1 MSDAP
6 ERIWAWPGNRGW
18 YAAECSSE
26 VNLGLCQPES
36 DQQQKY
42 IRADLVDAKDA
53 RIAEL
58 EDVVNKLWR
67 RQDSLD
73 TFNSAVNAILTPL
86 FKKQGEQ
93 NDD

>member
-1 MSDAP
+1 MVEKILGP
-6 ERIWAWPGNRGW
+6 RKGE
-18 YAAECSSE
+18 EE
-26 VNLGLCQPES
+26 VFKYES
-36 DQQQKY
+36 AIFDLEVKLAN
-42 IRADLVDAKDA
+42 ADKAIKAKDA

>member
-6 ERIWAWPGNRGW
+6 ERIWVQDAEPSGCNYTGGGW
-18 YAAECSSE
+18 WDEKCGTVQYAHIVEY
-26 VNLGLCQPES
+26 V
-36 DQQQKY
+36 
-42 IRADLVDAKDA
+42 RADLVDAKDA

-58 EDVVNKLWR
+58 EAVVNKLWR

-73 TFNSAVNAILTPL
+73 TFNAAVNEILTPL

-93 NDD
+93 NDG